1 MSTLFDS
8 DNTQAGFRLKHLE
21 LYNWGTFHEK
31 IFRLSPGG
39 KNSLLTGANGSGKT
53 TVADALITLLVPP
66 QKRHYN
72 QSSGADRKRERD
84 ETSYFL
90 GAYGN
95 IKDDDSQAKTQ
106 YLRTKDDYSV
116 ILGVFFNESFQ
127 QEVTLV
133 QIRWF
138 SAGTLRRLYMVCTL
152 GLEME
157 RDLLPFDSGPQWK
170 RRIGAAFPVKWFDT
184 FPLYQQAFSGL
195 FGFKSEKALSLFGH
209 TVGVKVLGD
218 LNDFIRENMLESPDM
233 EEEFLG
239 LRKNYEDLLGA
250 HRQIE
255 KAREQI
261 RLLSP
266 LRDRAGDWHVLKE
279 KKGRLESSSL
289 LMPPYMAKRFLGLLQ
304 DEKGREQSRF
314 IAADSRKEDLEEE
327 IETLRRQERDL
338 DYSLRSKTPED
349 LLRTLER
356 EEDHRRSLRDAKE
369 KRAREYLSLGE
380 KVGLGD
386 ISSEDS
392 FWEARGKAEEY
403 KHTLEDTLKA
413 WEHRWADLRSEVR
426 VLGEQEG
433 FCRKE
438 LNEAQ
443 QRTGLISAKLAALR
457 DRLARSLD
465 REPSALPFAGEFMR
479 CNHEDYQDLAEDLLQ
494 NLSRSIVLPRELEGA
509 AQKLLDQWKP
519 DVEVSFFL
527 LNEGTPEGILQ
538 AQGSFL
544 SDKLEFRYAGD
555 WVPQLESQVRR
566 SFDFLCTTDPR
577 DFLHSDRA
585 VLPPSL
591 VKDGRLVRHLEPRED
606 PLRLLGWDNGDL
618 CRRLGIK
625 LQKINQNLQEKEK
638 ELTDL
643 EKKRQ
648 DGESRLLALEK
659 LLDFQNFAT
668 LNYRE
673 EDRVLEEISQ
683 KRKDLS
689 QGDGSLDA
697 LTGQLADLRLKIR
710 EKTREKEELIS
721 SISKIK
727 GALEAYELEGVTH
740 QQILEV
746 QGEWDWV
753 WAEELLVPYLTKQ
766 NKELTLETF
775 QNVHEH
781 ILKALQSEEKTTLD
795 QLKTLERLV
804 ESEMNKYLRPGTEI
818 LNQFP
823 EWSGETSHLMAQID
837 YLGEFI
843 KILDRVEREDLPG
856 HQKRFKEW
864 LNQRLLE
871 DMADFKTSL
880 ENSQRQI
887 LDNVKELNS
896 ALKTITYN
904 TLPPTYIEL
913 VVEETRDVE
922 VREFRK
928 LLKDALP
935 SGGVGD
941 LEEAFHRI
949 RKLIQELSEREN
961 WRKRVMDV
969 RSWLQFSV
977 WERYTS
983 DGAQKQY
990 YQDSQ
995 SLSGGEK
1002 AKLAYTILASALAY
1016 QFSIRQDGVSSR
1028 SFRFVVVDEAFSKVD
1043 PENSRF
1049 AMNLFAQLNLQLM
1062 VVTPLDK
1069 LHVVEQHISTIHFV
1083 ENRSRRH
1090 SSVYDLSIQEYRER
1104 SANR

>member
-31 IFRLSPGG
+31 IYRLSPGG
-39 KNSLLTGANGSGKT
+39 RNSLLTGANGSGKT

-84 ETSYFL
+84 ETSYLL
-90 GAYGN
+90 GAFGN
-95 IKDDDSQAKTQ
+95 IKDDESQAKTQ

-127 QEVTLV
+127 QEVTLA

-138 SAGTLRRLYMVCTL
+138 SAGSLRRLYLVCSL
-152 GLEME
+152 GLELE
-157 RDLLPFDSGPQWK
+157 RDLLPFDSGPGWK
-170 RRIGAAFPVKWFDT
+170 RRISAAFPVKWFET

-218 LNDFIRENMLESPDM
+218 LNDFIRENMLEAPDM
-233 EEEFLG
+233 EEEFLA

-261 RLLSP
+261 RFLSP
-266 LRDRAGDWHVLKE
+266 LRERAQSHRVLTDKKQALDRAQVFL
-279 KKGRLESSSL
+279 
-289 LMPPYMAKRFLGLLQ
+289 PPYLASSFLKLLDNERSRDQARFL
-304 DEKGREQSRF
+304 EAESR
-314 IAADSRKEDLEEE
+314 REDLEAEVE
-327 IETLRRQERDL
+327 VLRRQERDL
-338 DYSLRSKTPED
+338 DFSLRNKTTED
-349 LLRTLER
+349 LIRSLER
-356 EEDHRRSLRDAKE
+356 DEEHRRSLRDAKE
-369 KRAREYLSLGE
+369 KRAGEYLALAEKAGTGSL
-380 KVGLGD
+380 D
-386 ISSEDS
+386 SEEA
-392 FWEARGKAEEY
+392 FWAGRAQAEEQ
-403 KHTLEDTLKA
+403 KAALEETLKA
-413 WEHRWADLRSEVR
+413 WEHRWADLRGEVR
-426 VLGEQEG
+426 TLEDQEAFLGQE
-433 FCRKE
+433 
-438 LNEAQ
+438 LAAAQ
-443 QRTGLISAKLAALR
+443 GRTGLIPPALTALR
-457 DRLARSLD
+457 DRLAQALD
-465 REPSALPFAGEFMR
+465 RDPGALPFAGEYMR
-479 CNHEDYQDLAEDLLQ
+479 CTDGQWQDVVEELLSP
-494 NLSRSIVLPRELEGA
+494 LSRSIVLPKDLESRA
-509 AQKLLDQWKP
+509 RALTAEWD
-519 DVEVSFFL
+519 
-527 LNEGTPEGILQ
+527 
-538 AQGSFL
+538 AQGEVAFFVLGQDTGDSIL
-544 SDKLEFRYAGD
+544 SPQGALLSGLMEYRYAAD
-555 WVPQLESQVRR
+555 WVPQLEAQVRR
-566 SFDFLCTTDPR
+566 TLDHLCTQDPG

-585 VLPPSL
+585 VMPPDL
-591 VKDGRLVRHLEPRED
+591 VKDGRLIRRLGQREE
-606 PLRLLGWDNGDL
+606 PLRLLGWDNTDL
-618 CRRLGIK
+618 CRRLSVK
-625 LQKINQNLQEKEK
+625 LQKTRKSLEEKTSQLSELEEK
-638 ELTDL
+638 RA
-643 EKKRQ
+643 K
-648 DGESRLLALEK
+648 GEIRLLALEK
-659 LLDFQNFAT
+659 LLDFQNYGT

-673 EDRVLEEISQ
+673 EDLQLEEIRR
-683 KRKDLS
+683 KLKDLRV
-689 QGDGSLDA
+689 GDGSLDA
-697 LTGQLADLRLKIR
+697 LSEQMAQLRLRIK
-710 EKTREKEELIS
+710 EKTREKEDLIS
-721 SISKIK
+721 LISKIR
-727 GALEAYELEGVTH
+727 GTLEAHETEGLTH
-740 QQILEV
+740 REILEA
-746 QGEWDWV
+746 QGPWP
-753 WAEELLVPYLTKQ
+753 EEEAAGLLEPYLARLGRP
-766 NKELTLETF
+766 LTLEGF
-775 QNVHEH
+775 QGAQES
-781 ILKALQSEEKTTLD
+781 LQKMIQQEEKSTQD
-795 QLKTLERLV
+795 QLRALEKLV
-804 ESEMNKYLRPGTEI
+804 ESEMNRFLRPGAEI
-818 LNQFP
+818 LGQFP

-887 LDNVKELNS
+887 LDNVRELNS

-904 TLPPTYIEL
+904 SLPPTYIEL

-922 VREFRK
+922 VREFRR
-928 LLKDALP
+928 LLKEALP
-935 SGGVGD
+935 GGGVGD

-969 RSWLQFSV
+969 RTWLQFSV
-977 WERYTS
+977 WEKYTV

-1069 LHVVEQHISTIHFV
+1069 LHVVENHISTIHYV
-1083 ENRSRRH
+1083 ENRSRRNSTVH
-1090 SSVYDLSIQEYRER
+1090 DLSIQDYR
-1104 SANR
+1104 NRRPSS